1 MNRLTYCLAALLLAS
16 GCGDQAGPP
25 VAVSDVRIYAPLPG
39 STVSVAYLAITNNTA
54 EPLVISEIASPQF
67 SVAELHETTLS
78 EDVYRMRPLPTLTIP
93 PDSAV
98 ELREGAQHIMLME
111 PVGELALGDPITLF
125 IRDLSGGELVVRSSL
140 ETRIRVEG
148 N

>member
-1 MNRLTYCLAALLLAS
+1 MNRFAYCITVLLLAS
-16 GCGDQAGPP
+16 GCSSETGPP
-25 VAVSDVRIYAPLPG
+25 VEVSDVRIYAPLPG
-39 STVSVAYLAITNNTA
+39 SSMSVAYLAIANNTP

-67 SVAELHETTLS
+67 TAAELHETTLS
-78 EDVYRMRPLPTLTIP
+78 GDVYRMRPLPTLTIP
-93 PDSAV
+93 PAGAV

-125 IRDLSGGELVVRSSL
+125 IRDVSGGELVVRSSL
-140 ETRIRVEG
+140 ETRIQVEG